1 MARSKS
7 TFLGDSKGPMPRP
20 TAPGPFAIYV
30 GCHRGKTSSYATPT
44 SAASSARSR
53 SARVCPHFRA
63 FSSNASRTETSTRPE
78 MTAVGSFEIGGLP
91 KRTVRPA
98 GQQSVSYARAVSSS
112 SPGANPIS
120 RSASFASIV
129 HPSLPQRHTQLM
141 EKSLRRR
148 RHGVKSNKFLPA
160 HRALR
165 DFNHA
170 ARLIDSSDQIIRFAI
185 IPISS
190 CARKRIVPRMGN
202 VLFAQTVPESMG
214 MDAS

>member
-1 MARSKS
+1 MLPKFSVL
-7 TFLGDSKGPMPRP
+7 TPY
-20 TAPGPFAIYV
+20 PFHGACDICYLRRECPKAN
-30 GCHRGKTSSYATPT
+30 GQ
-44 SAASSARSR
+44 ASE
-53 SARVCPHFRA
+53 FR
-63 FSSNASRTETSTRPE
+63 
-78 MTAVGSFEIGGLP
+78 SFEIGGLP

-141 EKSLRRR
+141 EKSLRQR

-160 HRALR
+160 HRARR

-170 ARLIDSSDQIIRFAI
+170 ARLIDSNDQRIRFAI

-190 CARKRIVPRMGN
+190 CARQRIVPRMGN
-202 VLFAQTVPESMG
+202 VLFVQTVLESMG
-214 MDAS
+214 MDAN